1 MMRYINK
8 IGIELEGFFNIER
21 YNSLNYNGLIKY
33 DGSVVSNDLNSREFC
48 AGEIASDPLTIEQ
61 VRGFIELYY
70 PCIVNHTC
78 GLHIHLSFN
87 DNAYQTF
94 IDKYCHDYI
103 IENLKKYCF
112 KKLKGNDLKLFA
124 ERVSSFNNYCRVNY
138 IANSQLYG
146 GGTRYTAI
154 NYSAYNKHKTIEL
167 RLLPMF
173 EDKKTA
179 YDIISYYLMLVE
191 RFLNKHHT
199 KTTIV
204 YNSTIVIQKTK
215 KEVIKLCV

>member
-1 MMRYINK
+1 MQYINK
-8 IGIELEGFFNIER
+8 VGIELEGFFNIER

-33 DGSVVSNDLNSREFC
+33 DGSVVSNELDQREYK
-48 AGEIASDPLTIEQ
+48 AGEIASKPLTIEQ
-61 VRGFIELYY
+61 VSGFIDEFY
-70 PCIVNHTC
+70 PCQVNHTC

-103 IENLKKYCF
+103 IENLKKYCL
-112 KKLKGNDLKLFA
+112 KTLKGNDLKLFTQ
-124 ERVSSFNNYCRVNY
+124 RVSNYNNYCRVNY

-146 GGTRYTAI
+146 NDTRYTAI

-173 EDKKTA
+173 ESKIMA

-191 RFLNKHHT
+191 RFLNKHHA
-199 KTTIV
+199 KKTIV
-204 YNSTIVIQKTK
+204 YNDTIIIKKTR